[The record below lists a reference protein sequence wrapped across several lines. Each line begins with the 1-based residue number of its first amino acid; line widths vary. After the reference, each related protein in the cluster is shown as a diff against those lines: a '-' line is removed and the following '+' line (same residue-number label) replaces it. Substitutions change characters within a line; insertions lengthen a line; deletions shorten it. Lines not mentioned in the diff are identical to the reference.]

1 MKHRIRHDGEMFG
14 SESGFTLIELLVVII
29 IIGILAAIAIPVFLR
44 QRQQAFDAQAKSD
57 IKVLAEF
64 EETYLVNSSTYAD
77 LAALDLDGERL
88 IPSKND
94 TVTVVWTTASA
105 YCLSAKASGS
115 TRTWY
120 YDSQS
125 GGLQPLGS
133 PGCPVTIAGTA
144 GSSRTG

>member
-1 MKHRIRHDGEMFG
+1 MKHRIRRDGEMFG
-14 SESGFTLIELLVVII
+14 SDSGFTLIEMLVVII
-29 IIGILAAIAIPVFLR
+29 IIGLLAAIAILVYLK
-44 QRQQAFDAQAKSD
+44 QRAQAYDAQAKSD

-64 EETYLVNSSTYAD
+64 EETYLVNAATYAD

-94 TVTVVWTTASA
+94 TVTVVWTTGTA
-105 YCLSAKASGS
+105 YCLSAKSLGS

-120 YDSQS
+120 YDSQA
-125 GGLQPLGS
+125 GGIQPLGS
-133 PGCPVTIAGTA
+133 PGCPVTTAGTA